1 MNLDV
6 YEYFYVYLLI
16 VYYIYLLIII
26 RIIIFYFINWFC
38 NDKDIYFWCLEKKVN
53 YYFVIS
59 LNYIGGLLNINKF
72 NMKL

>member
-1 MNLDV
+1 M
-6 YEYFYVYLLI
+6 F
-16 VYYIYLLIII
+16 
-26 RIIIFYFINWFC
+26 
-38 NDKDIYFWCLEKKVN
+38 EKKVN

>member
-1 MNLDV
+1 MIKIFIFDV
-6 YEYFYVYLLI
+6 
-16 VYYIYLLIII
+16 
-26 RIIIFYFINWFC
+26 W
-38 NDKDIYFWCLEKKVN
+38 KKKVN